1 MLSAFMGFLEQG
13 DEVIVFE
20 PFFDQYISNIEMPGG
35 KVVYVPMPPPPNGAT
50 QTTSAAEWT
59 INLSDFE
66 KAITPKTRMV
76 VLNSPHNPIG
86 KVFSKAELQAIGDI
100 CVKHNIIILSDEV
113 YDRLYYVPFTRIAT
127 LSPEIANLT
136 LTVGSG
142 GKNFYTTGW
151 RVGWLIGPEHLIK
164 YVSAAHTRI
173 CYSSVSPLQEATAIG
188 FEEADRH
195 NFWEESKREMKG
207 KMDKFNAIWNELGL
221 PYSDPEGG
229 YFVLVNMS
237 KVRLPDDYNFPP
249 HVAERPRD
257 FKLSWFLI
265 NEVGVAAI
273 PPTEFFTPDNAHIV
287 EDWLRFAVCKD
298 DDVLEAAMERLRGL
312 KKYIKE

>member
-1 MLSAFMGFLEQG
+1 MGFLEQD

-35 KVVYVPMPPPPNGAT
+35 KVVYVSLHPPEHGAIK
-50 QTTSAAEWT
+50 TTSAGEWT
-59 INLSDFE
+59 LNMEELE
-66 KAITPKTRMV
+66 AAITEKTRMI

-86 KVFSKAELQAIGDI
+86 KVFSREELQAVGDL
-100 CVKHNIIILSDEV
+100 CVKHNLIILSDEV

-127 LSPEIANLT
+127 LSPEIAKLT

-142 GKNFYTTGW
+142 GKNFYATGW

-173 CYSSVSPLQEATAIG
+173 CYSSVSPLQEATAVA
-188 FEEADRH
+188 FEQAEAH
-195 NFWEESKREMKG
+195 NFWDTSKREMKA
-207 KMDKFNAIWNELGL
+207 KVDKFNEIWDELGL
-221 PYSDPEGG
+221 PFSDPEGG
-229 YFVLVNMS
+229 YFVLVNLA
-237 KVRLPDDYNFPP
+237 KVKLPEDYVFPP
-249 HVAERPRD
+249 HVADRPRD

-265 NEVGVAAI
+265 KELGIAAI
-273 PPTEFFTPDNAHIV
+273 PPTEFFTDANAHIV

-298 DDVLEAAMERLRGL
+298 DAVLEKAKERLRGL
-312 KKYIKE
+312 KKYIQ